1 MRRNYAIWISILFIG
16 LTCLAWVVSPTLAQI
31 DQGFTDTFDDS
42 QLPGW
47 EHSPE
52 VLVSNGVLQVG
63 PAQFAARLGAWQDFT
78 LSLKLRYTGE
88 GESNINYWA
97 TDQGSYLLVIGRGI
111 VTLVRTV
118 PQGTPQ
124 ELGRSETGV
133 VSTSDWINIQVNVTA
148 GAHTISINGETLIT
162 ATDPDPLQPGGIVL
176 LSLGQRTSE
185 FDDMNL
191 QTTPVAMGAT
201 PVETTTI
208 LAVQTTTPTP
218 QAGTWQD
225 FIRSLSATQ
234 GSTFRAD
241 EFVINLLLAVITSF
255 ILSRVYI
262 YWGGSLSN
270 RRKFAANFMLVTI
283 TTTFIILV
291 VRSSVALSLG
301 LVGALSIVRFRN
313 AIKDPEELA
322 YLFLAIGLGIG
333 LGDNQRTVTLITL
346 AVVIVVLGLAH
357 LLRQTQA
364 DVNLHLAVSSHGS
377 EKISLQQVMDVVA
390 QHAAKLRL
398 LRYDETPEAIE
409 MSFVVEFRHISGLNR
424 ARDALQALSP
434 SLQVSFLDNKG
445 IW

>member
-1 MRRNYAIWISILFIG
+1 MRPNYALWIRILFIG
-16 LTCLAWVVSPTLAQI
+16 LIGAAWVVTPTLGQV
-31 DQGFTDTFDDS
+31 DQGFTDTFADS

-52 VLVSNGVLQVG
+52 VIVSNGVLQISPG
-63 PAQFAARLGAWQDFT
+63 QFAARQGAWQDYT

-88 GESNINYWA
+88 GESNINYRA
-97 TDQGSYLLVIGRGI
+97 SDQGSYILLIGQDI
-111 VTLVRTV
+111 VTLARAT
-118 PQGTPQ
+118 PQGVPQ
-124 ELGRSETGV
+124 ELGRAETAV
-133 VSTSDWINIQVNVTA
+133 VNTTDWLSVQVILTG
-148 GAHTISINGETLIT
+148 GAHTVSLNGETLIT
-162 ATDPDPLQPGGIVL
+162 ATDADPLKSGGVVL
-176 LSLGQRTSE
+176 LSMGQRTSE
-185 FDDMNL
+185 FDDMCL
-191 QTTPVAMGAT
+191 QTTASAVEPT
-201 PVETTTI
+201 PVEPI
-208 LAVQTTTPTP
+208 AVVAAQTTTPTP
-218 QAGTWQD
+218 AAGTWQD
-225 FIRSLSATQ
+225 LLRALTSTQ
-234 GSTFRAD
+234 GSTFQVD
-241 EFVINLLLAVITSF
+241 EFVINLLLAVLTSF

-333 LGDNQRTVTLITL
+333 LGDNQRTVTVITL
-346 AVVIVVLGLAH
+346 AVVVVVLGVAH

-377 EKISLQQVMDVVA
+377 EKITLQQVMDVVA
-390 QHAAKLRL
+390 QYAVKLRL
-398 LRYDETPEAIE
+398 LRYDETPEAME
-409 MSFVVEFRHISGLNR
+409 MSFVVEFRHISGLNQT
-424 ARDALQALSP
+424 RDALQQLSP

-445 IW
+445 VW